1 MAIEQYKCRCAAICK
16 GKIEDCVHP
25 DKVHCVFDFPTGFDG
40 ENPTSGI
47 RNGRIVDNG
56 RYEKLL
62 SDQDPNNPG
71 GRYDPT
77 NPYDPYSGAMNPN
90 DPNYIGSN
98 EYYEKLAQQASIIL
112 DSNRPKPK
120 PNIIEMGWFDRDD
133 DYHSEFD
140 KYNVCGHVKKYDA
153 NIHVLRRKIR

>member
-25 DKVHCVFDFPTGFDG
+25 DKAHCIFDFPTGFDG

-47 RNGRIVDNG
+47 QNGKIVDKDK
-56 RYEKLL
+56 YERMLKEQ
-62 SDQDPNNPG
+62 SGDFDPNSI
-71 GRYDPT
+71 YD
-77 NPYDPYSGAMNPN
+77 PN

-98 EYYEKLAQQASIIL
+98 EYYEKLARQASIIL

-133 DYHSEFD
+133 DYHSEYD
-140 KYNVCGHVKKYDA
+140 KYNVCGHIKKYDA
-153 NIHVLRRKIR
+153 NIHVRRKIR

>member
-47 RNGRIVDNG
+47 RNGKIVGDG
-56 RYEKLL
+56 KC
-62 SDQDPNNPG
+62 
-71 GRYDPT
+71 
-77 NPYDPYSGAMNPN
+77 DPY
-90 DPNYIGSN
+90 DPNYIGSD
-98 EYYEKLAQQASIIL
+98 EYYKKLAEQASTIL
-112 DSNRPKPK
+112 DPNRPKPK
-120 PNIIEMGWFDRDD
+120 PNIVEMGWFDRDD
-133 DYHSEFD
+133 DYHSEYD

-153 NIHVLRRKIR
+153 NIHVRRKIR